1 MARES
6 RVGLLTYL
14 ALALRNLIRN
24 RRRTTITLLTMI
36 FGIAT
41 LTLLSAMNDGWLNQ
55 MKTNFILSF
64 TGHLQIHAKGF
75 EASQNLRDRM
85 DDPDEATRLMSSI
98 PEIVAWTERIR
109 TSGLASVSGSSSGV
123 QIMAVDPEQE
133 TWVTSMDQGVKEGH
147 WIRPGIRSDLLL
159 GRTIAQNLGA
169 KVGDRVILMTQRPSG
184 EMVSE
189 VFFLRG
195 ILETGAPQID
205 RTLALITLDAA
216 QQWLQMGN
224 AVTDIVIRA
233 DGHEQTHLLYR
244 AFVQQLSGLK
254 YEIMPWQELDP
265 MVRQWLE
272 FSDAYGLVVLF
283 VVILL
288 VLTEILNT
296 MLISLHERQKE
307 LGMMVAIGT
316 NRRQVFMMLLL
327 EAVLLILIGAIL
339 GYLVGSLIVM
349 SLSDSGIDLTG
360 YANAFEFFYMDPII
374 HPQLTRASALKILTA
389 TLAAALLAGL
399 YPAWK
404 ATRLSLSQALR
415 IQ

>member
-1 MARES
+1 MVS
-6 RVGLLTYL
+6 RTRLGPLTYL
-14 ALALRNLIRN
+14 ALAYRNLLRN

-41 LTLLSAMNDGWLNQ
+41 LTLLSALNDGWLSQ

-64 TGHLQIHAKGF
+64 TGHVQIHAKGF
-75 EASQNLRDRM
+75 EVSQNLRDQISN
-85 DDPDEATRLMSSI
+85 PEEITRFMESY
-98 PEIVAWTERIR
+98 PEIFGWTERIR
-109 TSGLASVSGSSSGV
+109 TSGLASVSGSSAGV
-123 QIMAVDPEQE
+123 QIMATDPEQE
-133 TWVTSMDQGVKEGH
+133 TWVTSMDQSVKSGR
-147 WIRPGIRSDLLL
+147 WLQPGMTNDLLL
-159 GRTIAQNLGA
+159 GLTIAQNLGA
-169 KVGDRVILMTQRPSG
+169 ELGDRVVLMTQRPSG
-184 EMVSE
+184 EMISE
-189 VFFLRG
+189 VFYLRG

-205 RTLALITLDAA
+205 RTLALITLKGA
-216 QQWLQMGN
+216 QQWLQMQQ

-233 DGHEQTHLLYR
+233 DEHHQTDKLYR
-244 AFVQQLSGLK
+244 LFAQQLSENT

-272 FSDAYGLVVLF
+272 FSDAYGLVILI
-283 VVILL
+283 VVIVL

-307 LGMMVAIGT
+307 LGVMIAIGT
-316 NRRQVFMMLLL
+316 KPYQLFFMLLL

-339 GYLVGSLIVM
+339 GYLVAGLIVYA
-349 SLSDSGIDLTG
+349 LADSGIDLTG
-360 YANAFEFFYMDPII
+360 YSNAFEFFYMDPVI
-374 HPQLTRASALKILTA
+374 HPQLTQNSAIKILLASLTA
-389 TLAAALLAGL
+389 TLLAGI

>member
-349 SLSDSGIDLTG
+349 SVSDTGIDLTG
-360 YANAFEFFYMDPII
+360 YANAFEFFYMDPVI

>member
-1 MARES
+1 MVS
-6 RVGLLTYL
+6 RTRLGPLTYF
-14 ALALRNLIRN
+14 ALAYRNLLRN

-41 LTLLSAMNDGWLNQ
+41 LTLLSALNDGWLSQ

-64 TGHLQIHAKGF
+64 TGHVQIHAKGF
-75 EASQNLRDRM
+75 EVSQNLRDQISN
-85 DDPDEATRLMSSI
+85 PEEITRFMESY
-98 PEIVAWTERIR
+98 PEIFGWTERIR
-109 TSGLASVSGSSSGV
+109 TSGLASVSGSSAGV
-123 QIMAVDPEQE
+123 QIMATDPEQE
-133 TWVTSMDQGVKEGH
+133 TWVTSMDQSVKSGR
-147 WIRPGIRSDLLL
+147 WLQPGMTNDLLL
-159 GRTIAQNLGA
+159 GLTIAQNLGA
-169 KVGDRVILMTQRPSG
+169 ELGDRVVLMTQRPSG
-184 EMVSE
+184 EMISE
-189 VFFLRG
+189 VFYLRG

-205 RTLALITLDAA
+205 RTLALITLKGA
-216 QQWLQMGN
+216 QQWLQMQQ

-233 DGHEQTHLLYR
+233 DEHHQTDKLYR
-244 AFVQQLSGLK
+244 LFAQQLSENT

-272 FSDAYGLVVLF
+272 FSDAYGLVILI
-283 VVILL
+283 VVIVL

-307 LGMMVAIGT
+307 LGVMIAIGT
-316 NRRQVFMMLLL
+316 KPYQLFFMLLL

-339 GYLVGSLIVM
+339 GYLVAGLIVYA
-349 SLSDSGIDLTG
+349 LADSGIDLTG
-360 YANAFEFFYMDPII
+360 YSNAFEFFYMDPVI
-374 HPQLTRASALKILTA
+374 HPQLTQNSAIKILLASLTA
-389 TLAAALLAGL
+389 TLLAGI

>member
-109 TSGLASVSGSSSGV
+109 TSGLASVSGSSAGV

-205 RTLALITLDAA
+205 RTLALITLDGA

-349 SLSDSGIDLTG
+349 SVSDTGIDLTG
-360 YANAFEFFYMDPII
+360 YANAFEFFYMDPVI

>member
-1 MARES
+1 MAKVS
-6 RVGLLTYL
+6 CLGPLTYV
-14 ALALRNLIRN
+14 ALATRNLVRN

-41 LTLLSAMNDGWLNQ
+41 LTLLSALNDGWLSQ

-75 EASQNLRDRM
+75 EASQNLRDHIA
-85 DDPDEATRLMSSI
+85 DPE
-98 PEIVAWTERIR
+98 EISRFMPSYTEIIGWTQRIR
-109 TSGLASVSGSSSGV
+109 TSGLASVSGSSAGV
-123 QIMAVDPEQE
+123 QIMATDPEQE
-133 TWVTSMDQGVKEGH
+133 TWVTSMDQSVKSGR
-147 WIRPGIRSDLLL
+147 WLQPGMTNDLLL
-159 GRTIAQNLGA
+159 GHTVAQNLGA
-169 KVGDRVILMTQRPSG
+169 ELGDRIILMTQRLSG

-189 VFFLRG
+189 VFYLRG

-205 RTLALITLDAA
+205 RTLALINLEGA
-216 QQWLQMGN
+216 QQWLAMPH

-233 DGHEQTHLLYR
+233 DQHDHTDTLYR
-244 AFVQQLSGLK
+244 LFTQQLSDK
-254 YEIMPWQELDP
+254 QYEILPWQELDP
-265 MVRQWLE
+265 MIRQWLE

-283 VVILL
+283 VVIVL
-288 VLTEILNT
+288 VLIEILNT

-307 LGMMVAIGT
+307 LGVMIAIGT
-316 NRRQVFMMLLL
+316 KTHQIFLMLLL
-327 EAVLLILIGAIL
+327 EAVLLILFGAVL
-339 GYLVGSLIVM
+339 GYLAAGLIVYG
-349 SLSDSGIDLTG
+349 LADSGIDLSSF
-360 YANAFEFFYMDPII
+360 ANAFEFFYMDPVI
-374 HPQLTRASALKILTA
+374 HPQLTRDSAIKILLA